1 MMKNLRLIFST
12 LVLALFA
19 SSAFAQTL
27 FLVQEPS
34 NLSGTYDFTDSFTA
48 DGWGADLD
56 TTAVTAP
63 AAFGYDDGTYV
74 DPVSGATG
82 DSACCGPI
90 INPVDV
96 AGKIA
101 FIYRGGC
108 NFSLKAYQAQAA
120 GAVGCVIVN
129 NEPGNLVNMLGGD
142 SASAIVI
149 PTVFVSDATGAMLA
163 DSINNGSVEI
173 FLGNPNGVFA
183 NNIGAYQGNIS
194 GANAGAVPVE
204 FAQTSGDFSVPVGA
218 WIFNFGS
225 DEAVNAILTTVID
238 RDGTEVYN
246 ESSLGATIPAG
257 DSVFVSLDTYSE
269 EGYEPGLYTM
279 TYSMLFDATDELPVD
294 NEVTT
299 TFYINEEG
307 MYSKSSIDP
316 TNGPNGTGGL
326 RPLDATEYQWCIV
339 LNSENAESLP
349 ITGMTFATLTNEEVS
364 LQGEYAILSVYEWN
378 DPITTTVS
386 FDDLVE
392 LASEIYDYTEDA
404 QGEFVTHF
412 FEESIELVND
422 QNYLGCVTIE
432 NDNIF
437 LVTDDQ
443 SDYRTTADS
452 YPDEI
457 FFPLNGDAAGDW
469 FGGGFGLEN
478 VPAII
483 INHSPDPDGIAED
496 VEQLDVT
503 PYPNP
508 TVDMINIPLGAAVNG
523 DITID
528 IYNTAGALVKSETV
542 CLKSSNL
549 QMDVTDM
556 SNGLHTFNMTF
567 EDKTS
572 TSFRVMIVR

>member
-1 MMKNLRLIFST
+1 MMKNLRLIFSS
-12 LVLALFA
+12 LALALFA

-56 TTAVTAP
+56 TTAVTAV
-63 AAFGYDDGTYV
+63 AAFAYDDGTYV
-74 DPVSGATG
+74 DPVNGAAG
-82 DSACCGPI
+82 DTACCGPI
-90 INPVDV
+90 LNTGDV

-101 FIYRGGC
+101 FIYRGAC

-149 PTVFVSDATGAMLA
+149 PTVFVSDATGAALA
-163 DSINNGSVEI
+163 DSINEGSVEI
-173 FLGNPNGVFA
+173 FLGNPNGVFT
-183 NNIGAYQGNIS
+183 NNIGAYKGNVS
-194 GANAGAVPVE
+194 TANAGAIPVE
-204 FAQTSGDFSVPVGA
+204 FAQSSSDFSVPVGA
-218 WIFNFGS
+218 WIFNYGS
-225 DEAVNAILTTVID
+225 ADAINAILSVNID

-246 ESSLGATIPAG
+246 ESSTGATILPG

-269 EGYEPGLYTM
+269 DGYEAGLYTM
-279 TYSMLFDATDELPVD
+279 TYNMVSDASDELPVD
-294 NEVTT
+294 NEVVT

-316 TNGPNGTGGL
+316 IDGPSGAGGL
-326 RPLDATEYQWCIV
+326 RPLEETEYQWCIV
-339 LNSENAESLP
+339 LNSENAESVHAL
-349 ITGMTFATLTNEEVS
+349 GMTFATLSNEEVS
-364 LQGEYAILSVYEWN
+364 LAGNYAILSVYEWN

-392 LASEIYDYTEDA
+392 LTSEIYDYSEDL
-404 QGEFVTHF
+404 QGEFVTYT
-412 FEESIELVND
+412 FEDPVELVND

-452 YPDEI
+452 YPNEI

-483 INHSPDPDGIAED
+483 MNLGEPNGIAED
-496 VEQLDVT
+496 VERLEIT

-508 TVDMINIPLGAAVNG
+508 TVDRINIPLGIQLNG
-523 DITID
+523 DLTVD
-528 IYNTAGALVKSETV
+528 VYNVAGALVMSENI
-542 CLKSSNL
+542 CQKGSNL
-549 QMDVTDM
+549 QMDVTTL
-556 SNGLHTFNMTF
+556 SSGLHNFNLTFQ
-567 EDKTS
+567 DKTS
-572 TSFRVMIVR
+572 TSFQVMIAR